1 MRKHTAL
8 KALTLV
14 FSLIIWIQLVITQ
27 VGANVI
33 PADVNI
39 NPDSLLLKD
48 DGYGKWITAIIR
60 LPKGYDVNDI
70 DVSSVTFEVVEIGK
84 DVSWS
89 TYKIQGNILMVK
101 FDRATVIRLLYESP
115 MIVPM
120 SPHVKSEVTFKV
132 TGNLNDGN
140 PFEGSAKIRVF
151 FT

>member
-1 MRKHTAL
+1 M
-8 KALTLV
+8 V
-14 FSLIIWIQLVITQ
+14 GIQLVITQ

-39 NPDSLLLKD
+39 SPDSLLLKD

-70 DVSSVTFEVVEIGK
+70 NVTSVAFEMVEIGEN
-84 DVSWS
+84 VSWS
-89 TYKIQGNILMVK
+89 RHKIQGKILMVK
-101 FDRATVIRLLYESP
+101 LDRATVVCAILRSP
-115 MIVPM
+115 MIVHM
-120 SPHVKSEVTFKV
+120 SPHVKSEVTFRV

-140 PFEGSAKIRVF
+140 PFEGSDKIRVF